1 MNQPKTP
8 NIAELRTRLRQA
20 GLRST
25 SARVAVLQNL
35 EAATSPLSHA
45 DLATAL
51 APLGFDK
58 ATVYRNLMDLSEAGL
73 LSRAE
78 HGDHV
83 WRFELRRQGEHHDN
97 EHPHFLCL
105 DCGEVTCLSDVSV
118 QITPPPGSR
127 KSTIGELTEV
137 LLKGHCG
144 RCKKSAIT

>member
-1 MNQPKTP
+1 MDKPELS
-8 NIAELRTRLRQA
+8 NIAELRDRIRKA

-35 EAATSPLSHA
+35 ETATSPLSHA

-73 LSRAE
+73 VNRAE

-83 WRFELRRQGEHHDN
+83 WRFELRRPGHHHDN

-105 DCGEVTCLSDVSV
+105 DCGEVTCLSDVTIN
-118 QITPPPGSR
+118 ITPIPGSK
-127 KSTIGELTEV
+127 KSSIGELTEV

-144 RCKKSAIT
+144 RCQKSS